1 MIPFLRKIFT
11 VKKSNSQFEKIKH
24 MQMKKKELEATLNRL
39 KDLEDE
45 LRSIKKN
52 DTK

>member
-1 MIPFLRKIFT
+1 MIPFIRKMFT
-11 VKKSNSQFEKIKH
+11 VKKSNSQFEKIQD
-24 MQMKKKELEATLNRL
+24 MEMKKKELQATLNRL

-52 DTK
+52 DKK